1 MTVGVLD
8 ENCNYG
14 RNLHGMKMASSFLSV
29 EGYFGNHVKHLNNSA
44 MLSKRMVEALNEQI
58 NAEMWSA
65 YLYLSMSLNAAAKGH
80 KGVANWFAIQFKE
93 EQDHAQILINYT
105 LSRGGEVKLAPI
117 AEVETSWKNPLAMFK
132 DTLEHEKK
140 VTALITKLYEIA
152 VEEKDYPTQ
161 NRLKWFID
169 EQVEEEENAQD
180 IIDSLDKV
188 GDDGLGL
195 YMVDRELGSRTYSA
209 PSPLAE

>member
-1 MTVGVLD
+1 
-8 ENCNYG
+8 
-14 RNLHGMKMASSFLSV
+14 
-29 EGYFGNHVKHLNNSA
+29 
-44 MLSKRMVEALNEQI
+44 MLSKRMVDALNEQI

>member
-1 MTVGVLD
+1 
-8 ENCNYG
+8 
-14 RNLHGMKMASSFLSV
+14 
-29 EGYFGNHVKHLNNSA
+29 

-180 IIDSLDKV
+180 IIDSLDRV

>member
-1 MTVGVLD
+1 
-8 ENCNYG
+8 
-14 RNLHGMKMASSFLSV
+14 
-29 EGYFGNHVKHLNNSA
+29 
-44 MLSKRMVEALNEQI
+44 MVEALNEQI

>member
-1 MTVGVLD
+1 
-8 ENCNYG
+8 
-14 RNLHGMKMASSFLSV
+14 
-29 EGYFGNHVKHLNNSA
+29 
-44 MLSKRMVEALNEQI
+44 
-58 NAEMWSA
+58 
-65 YLYLSMSLNAAAKGH
+65 
-80 KGVANWFAIQFKE
+80 
-93 EQDHAQILINYT
+93 
-105 LSRGGEVKLAPI
+105 
-117 AEVETSWKNPLAMFK
+117 MFK

-140 VTALITKLYEIA
+140 VTAMITKFYETA

-180 IIDSLDKV
+180 IIDSLEKV

-195 YMVDRELGSRTYSA
+195 YMVDKELGARTYST

>member
-1 MTVGVLD
+1 
-8 ENCNYG
+8 
-14 RNLHGMKMASSFLSV
+14 
-29 EGYFGNHVKHLNNSA
+29 
-44 MLSKRMVEALNEQI
+44 MLGKRMVEALNEQI

-105 LSRGGEVKLAPI
+105 LSRGGEVKLSPI

-140 VTALITKLYEIA
+140 VTAMITNLYEIA

-169 EQVEEEENAQD
+169 EQVEEEENAQE
-180 IIDSLDKV
+180 IIDSLEKV

-195 YMVDRELGSRTYSA
+195 YLVDKELGSRTYSA

>member
-1 MTVGVLD
+1 
-8 ENCNYG
+8 
-14 RNLHGMKMASSFLSV
+14 
-29 EGYFGNHVKHLNNSA
+29 

-195 YMVDRELGSRTYSA
+195 YMVDRELSSRTYSA

>member
-1 MTVGVLD
+1 
-8 ENCNYG
+8 
-14 RNLHGMKMASSFLSV
+14 
-29 EGYFGNHVKHLNNSA
+29 

-169 EQVEEEENAQD
+169 EQVEEEENAQE

>member
-1 MTVGVLD
+1 
-8 ENCNYG
+8 
-14 RNLHGMKMASSFLSV
+14 
-29 EGYFGNHVKHLNNSA
+29 
-44 MLSKRMVEALNEQI
+44 MLSKRMVDALNEQI

-209 PSPLAE
+209 PSPLTE

>member
-1 MTVGVLD
+1 
-8 ENCNYG
+8 
-14 RNLHGMKMASSFLSV
+14 
-29 EGYFGNHVKHLNNSA
+29 
-44 MLSKRMVEALNEQI
+44 MLSKKMVEALNEQI

-65 YLYLSMSLNAAAKGH
+65 YLYLSMSLNVANKGH
-80 KGVANWFAIQFKE
+80 KGIANWFAIQFKE

-105 LSRGGEVKLAPI
+105 LSRGGKVELAPI
-117 AEVETSWKNPLAMFK
+117 AEVETSWKSPLAMFK

-140 VTALITKLYEIA
+140 VTAMITKLYETA

-180 IIDSLDKV
+180 IIDSLEKV

-195 YMVDRELGSRTYSA
+195 YMVDKELGARTYST

>member
-1 MTVGVLD
+1 
-8 ENCNYG
+8 
-14 RNLHGMKMASSFLSV
+14 
-29 EGYFGNHVKHLNNSA
+29 

-140 VTALITKLYEIA
+140 VTAMITKLYEIA

>member
-1 MTVGVLD
+1 
-8 ENCNYG
+8 
-14 RNLHGMKMASSFLSV
+14 
-29 EGYFGNHVKHLNNSA
+29 

-209 PSPLAE
+209 PSPLTE

>member
-1 MTVGVLD
+1 
-8 ENCNYG
+8 
-14 RNLHGMKMASSFLSV
+14 
-29 EGYFGNHVKHLNNSA
+29 